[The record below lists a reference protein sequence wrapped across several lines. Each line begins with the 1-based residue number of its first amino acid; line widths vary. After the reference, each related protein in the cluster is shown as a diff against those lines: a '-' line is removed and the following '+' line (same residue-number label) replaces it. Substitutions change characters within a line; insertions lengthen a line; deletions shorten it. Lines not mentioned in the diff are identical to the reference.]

1 MVWFRKMS
9 FSHGISFLLL
19 NWKKNVSSIFSTQTD
34 RLVFVFKVNLL
45 ETSANKGLEHGIMAP
60 FVWLVGEENL
70 IDDTQECLAVI
81 GGRAG

>member
-19 NWKKNVSSIFSTQTD
+19 NWKKGSIFTQTD

-60 FVWLVGEENL
+60 FVGLVGEENL

>member
-19 NWKKNVSSIFSTQTD
+19 NWKKKERYSD
-34 RLVFVFKVNLL
+34 RLLVFVFKVNLL